1 MQSGNNPRKALVGEQ
16 FGWVFD
22 WLTLNNLYTPERC
35 DNICQTMPAIPG
47 PNAEQATYDY
57 LLTLFP
63 AEIEAL
69 GDKAFL
75 GIPTRHPS
83 KRPRTP

>member
-1 MQSGNNPRKALVGEQ
+1 MQRGDNPRKMLVGEQ

-22 WLTLNNLYTPERC
+22 WLTLNNLYTTERY
-35 DNICQTMPAIPG
+35 DDICQSMPAIPG

-63 AEIEAL
+63 TEIEAL

-75 GIPTRHPS
+75 GTPKRHPA
-83 KRPRTP
+83 KRTSTP